1 MIKRGGFPG
10 LHCGPRAGARTE
22 GHPTMAR
29 GGWCSGTQVRVD
41 WGPKEAA
48 PACACPPRVSRCPG
62 IPAPSLDTAG
72 PPCLQYGVHPP
83 RGSFGVGACGG
94 DMGYGACHDQLGDR
108 PLVSYLVPLLASV
121 SFVPCTWGRGVGS
134 VFFEAGQFCV
144 GLGPGWHVP
153 SLGCLAAPIGSS
165 FGSGLYTGRCV
176 PGALPGPAVPAPSLF
191 WIHPVTRPSPSA
203 WSPAAPVCPTPGRDG
218 SLASGQ
224 GVEYGPCGAGF
235 RVPTIFPAVP
245 PA

>member
-1 MIKRGGFPG
+1 
-10 LHCGPRAGARTE
+10 
-22 GHPTMAR
+22 
-29 GGWCSGTQVRVD
+29 
-41 WGPKEAA
+41 
-48 PACACPPRVSRCPG
+48 
-62 IPAPSLDTAG
+62 
-72 PPCLQYGVHPP
+72 
-83 RGSFGVGACGG
+83 
-94 DMGYGACHDQLGDR
+94 MGYGACHDQLGDR

-191 WIHPVTRPSPSA
+191 WIHH
-203 WSPAAPVCPTPGRDG
+203 
-218 SLASGQ
+218 
-224 GVEYGPCGAGF
+224 
-235 RVPTIFPAVP
+235 
-245 PA
+245 

>member
-1 MIKRGGFPG
+1 MARERGPG
-10 LHCGPRAGARTE
+10 PKAIPQWPVGAGVAGPKFGLIGGPRRPHPLVPAPLGSPGAR
-22 GHPTMAR
+22 GSPPPR
-29 GGWCSGTQVRVD
+29 SILQ
-41 WGPKEAA
+41 GP
-48 PACACPPRVSRCPG
+48 CACSTVY
-62 IPAPSLDTAG
+62 T
-72 PPCLQYGVHPP
+72 PP